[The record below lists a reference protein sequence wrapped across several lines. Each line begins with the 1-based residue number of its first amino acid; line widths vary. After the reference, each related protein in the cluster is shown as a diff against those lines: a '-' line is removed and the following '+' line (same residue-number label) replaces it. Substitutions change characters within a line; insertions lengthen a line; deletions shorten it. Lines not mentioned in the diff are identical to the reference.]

1 MNSESIFYVGM
12 AVALAAM
19 LCGRVIR
26 ERGLKSLNA
35 EELHGLMSA
44 FAKTRTYSIIV
55 LVAIIALYLILG
67 ATGSFEKLWS
77 MGVNPMYAYFGMLL
91 VYVLVTQGIGIARM
105 RTMDLP
111 QAYLKSV
118 YQSAAL
124 QVIGILSIA
133 VGLVVYL

>member
-1 MNSESIFYVGM
+1 MNSESVFYVGM

-19 LCGRVIR
+19 LWGRVIR
-26 ERGLKSLNA
+26 ERGLKALNA
-35 EELHGLMSA
+35 EELHGLMTA

-55 LVAIIALYLILG
+55 LVAIIGLYLILG

-77 MGVNPMYAYFGMLL
+77 MGVNPMYAYFGMLFI
-91 VYVLVTQGIGIARM
+91 YVLVTQGLGIARM
-105 RTMDLP
+105 RMMNLP
-111 QAYLKSV
+111 QPYLKSV